1 MGLDIIHLIEHKTDG
16 KWKLV
21 RIRKPDG
28 TYANPYCENVIIK
41 DDIRNRNYEIGD
53 SGFPDQCDSETKKL
67 ADDWGF
73 SPRWVSL
80 RTLQNL
86 YRSKKELLKYKLR
99 EAYAELALEKL
110 GGHSSENTYE
120 PNYEW
125 DDIKIRDRFDDIF
138 ECESAYL
145 AGLNVIITK
154 AEQFVDDALD
164 LGYVNPDNVRII
176 FVCNN

>member
-1 MGLDIIHLIEHKTDG
+1 MGFGNIKSLK
-16 KWKLV
+16 
-21 RIRKPDG
+21 
-28 TYANPYCENVIIK
+28 EN
-41 DDIRNRNYEIGD
+41 DMADL
-53 SGFPDQCDSETKKL
+53 SGFATKKL

-99 EAYAELALEKL
+99 EAYAELALEKF

-138 ECESAYL
+138 EC
-145 AGLNVIITK
+145 
-154 AEQFVDDALD
+154 
-164 LGYVNPDNVRII
+164 
-176 FVCNN
+176 